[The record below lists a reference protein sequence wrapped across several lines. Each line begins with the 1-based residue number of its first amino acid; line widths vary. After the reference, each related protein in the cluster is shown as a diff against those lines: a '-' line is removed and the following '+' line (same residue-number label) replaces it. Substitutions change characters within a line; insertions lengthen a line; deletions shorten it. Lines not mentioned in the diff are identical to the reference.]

1 MEITKE
7 DIISYVKY
15 RWPDQSKND
24 YSWQWIVVHQYIDHR
39 VRSNEVYIATKGHE
53 ILNFTLEIDEVIAY
67 SVHRKINS
75 FLDE

>member
-7 DIISYVKY
+7 DIIAYVKY

-24 YSWQWIVVHQYIDHR
+24 YSWQWLVLHQYMDHR
-39 VRSNEVYIATKGHE
+39 VRSNEVYIAINGSALLT
-53 ILNFTLEIDEVIAY
+53 FTLETDEVIAY